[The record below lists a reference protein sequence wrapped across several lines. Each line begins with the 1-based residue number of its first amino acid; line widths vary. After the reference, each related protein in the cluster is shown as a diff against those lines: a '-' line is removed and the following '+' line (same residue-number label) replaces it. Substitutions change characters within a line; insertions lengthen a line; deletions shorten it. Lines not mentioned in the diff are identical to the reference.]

1 MKTVKK
7 FSNFDLRKNKKFK
20 VFLFFLVLTSI
31 IWMLIALSKNYT
43 STAIFNVEYENLP
56 IDKLLQN
63 KPISEVELSISATGF
78 TLLKYKIR
86 AHKISFNLNS
96 LVNNKKASYI
106 LPNSQLSYL
115 NKQISGETKVVDI
128 LIDTIFFDLGKNI
141 SKKIVVRPNIDVK
154 FKLGYNYIEPLK
166 ISPDSIVVTG
176 PERQVNAISEISTTP
191 LKLTDVYETIDTNL
205 KLVVPVENSDLNL
218 SSNSVS
224 VFGSVD
230 KFTEGSFKLPVRFIN
245 EPDNTSINPFP
256 KEIEVIYR
264 VGLSNFNKINKNS
277 VSVVF
282 DYNQYKN
289 DTLIQ
294 YLSPVIQQKSE
305 FIHSLK
311 IQPSKIEFLIQN

>member
-1 MKTVKK
+1 MKTAKK
-7 FSNFDLRKNKKFK
+7 ISNFDLRKNKKFK